1 MVKTKIICTLGPVSS
16 NETVLRKMMLEGMDV
31 ARLNFSHGT
40 HEQHDKNIRII
51 RELNKKYRRHIKI
64 LGDLEG
70 YRVRI
75 GNLKD
80 QRPIELKKGN
90 TISLTQS
97 SAPLRVRYFEKHVG
111 EGNII
116 PFDYEGPLGEI
127 K

>member
-97 SAPLRVRYFEKHVG
+97 SGPLRGRHF
-111 EGNII
+111 
-116 PFDYEGPLGEI
+116 
-127 K
+127 